1 MSNVALFPRGIYME
15 IESLRLDFYPKIIII
30 NDPKCKNSKKSGRKE
45 KKKRERKRGEEE
57 EEEMEMRSPI
67 QPRQI
72 QAVAQPKS
80 PHVTQV
86 AARD

>member
-1 MSNVALFPRGIYME
+1 MTQNA
-15 IESLRLDFYPKIIII
+15 
-30 NDPKCKNSKKSGRKE
+30 KKAEGKK
-45 KKKRERKRGEEE
+45 KKKRERKRGEEEE

-72 QAVAQPKS
+72 QAATQPKS